1 MSHKTNR
8 TNHTQPA
15 RKKRSAVAYTD
26 GNTVRVE
33 NPYELPRKKRHLTE
47 KEKEQIR
54 RQEREAQKRKL
65 RQRRNRDK
73 SLQMNPGFVLFLSL
87 ATVCILL
94 ISIQYVKVQ
103 TSIVSAMEAI
113 EKKEL
118 ELEELKANNDLLERK
133 IQTYVDLEYVYEA
146 AKEMGMVHPTD
157 YQILFYEKTESEY
170 VRQYDKIP

>member
-1 MSHKTNR
+1 M
-8 TNHTQPA
+8 
-15 RKKRSAVAYTD
+15 
-26 GNTVRVE
+26 
-33 NPYELPRKKRHLTE
+33 
-47 KEKEQIR
+47 
-54 RQEREAQKRKL
+54 
-65 RQRRNRDK
+65 
-73 SLQMNPGFVLFLSL
+73 
-87 ATVCILL
+87 

-157 YQILFYEKTESEY
+157 DQILFYEKTESEY